1 MPVELIL
8 PDKLTEMQ
16 REKAQSL
23 QRELSLEWLSDVLVP
38 ILTQTSSVSIRI
50 LDWLVTN
57 YSKSQKVVLYYRQ
70 GKKRRIFDVYHEYDD
85 TLSTYGR
92 KLFDPFRRGDRTHFM
107 GKDVKTGKMAKYETT
122 LAQIVFFKWADEK
135 GVLTFCKKNVEA
147 IEADMHRAH
156 HERNRRVAEG
166 RQKKRRPLSKEPA
179 TKCFIFCEEALE
191 TFARD

>member
-1 MPVELIL
+1 
-8 PDKLTEMQ
+8 
-16 REKAQSL
+16 
-23 QRELSLEWLSDVLVP
+23 
-38 ILTQTSSVSIRI
+38 
-50 LDWLVTN
+50 
-57 YSKSQKVVLYYRQ
+57 
-70 GKKRRIFDVYHEYDD
+70 
-85 TLSTYGR
+85 
-92 KLFDPFRRGDRTHFM
+92 M
-107 GKDVKTGKMAKYETT
+107 GKDPKTGKMAKYETT